1 MRYTTYKD
9 EAVYQRV
16 LSSLDARELLDLTVA
31 LQKLKQEPVVH
42 SVQLLYILVSAKSES
57 VTVQG
62 KTKNR

>member
-16 LSSLDARELLDLTVA
+16 LSSLDARELPDLTVA